1 MEAAAGLVPN
11 RATIADIYAALHRA
25 PNLLERLG
33 LSGWSVKDLDRA
45 SVGVGHYAHVFAL
58 PNGMVL
64 KVTDDED
71 DARVCEM
78 ISRFGEGYPGLP
90 FIEAVY
96 RLPGDVYENETEPS
110 FDRPLFAIV
119 MEAVT
124 PASKTR
130 LSWTR
135 DGERRPRLLG
145 KIARFPEGPEVA
157 LATDEALGFAKT
169 IRRGLAWLERHGV
182 SVVDLHHGNVGYASG
197 KRPVIIDFGHGSLQD
212 DFMMKP
218 IKVASNPAKKPTE
231 RQVLTVWRDLGA
243 PTVDMDE
250 LRMGIEVEQEHGV
263 GMREAGKIA
272 MDHLREFP
280 DYYTRLV
287 KMEERAKKGLPPNP
301 IQSNRG
307 NLSRARRLFDECF
320 DIIEERFPD
329 FGECELHEDEAAGS
343 DNGAG
348 SERQFGYCKDGNP
361 IVIAFAAKVEG
372 LPEANIRGLMRH
384 EFGHALDYRY
394 GRRPLERQL
403 GVKLSPMTERRA
415 DQIAEAVFGEPIEYD
430 QKLIQCIDCGG
441 VSPRPRRLP
450 K

>member
-1 MEAAAGLVPN
+1 MPKIVSLSSPVESGAGLVPN
-11 RATIADIYAALHRA
+11 RATIPDIYAALHRA

-33 LSGWSVKDLDRA
+33 LSGWSMDDLDRA
-45 SVGVGHYAHVFAL
+45 SIGVGHYAYAFAL
-58 PNGMVL
+58 PNGMIL

-78 ISRFGEGYPGLP
+78 ISKFGEGYPGLP

-124 PASKTR
+124 PASRTR

-145 KIARFPEGPEVA
+145 EIARFPEGHEAA
-157 LATDEALGFAKT
+157 LATDEAIRFAKT
-169 IRRGLAWLERHGV
+169 IRRGLDWLERYGV

-218 IKVASNPAKKPTE
+218 IKVASNPAKKSTE
-231 RQVLTVWRDLGA
+231 RQALVLNGRRS
-243 PTVDMDE
+243 P
-250 LRMGIEVEQEHGV
+250 I
-263 GMREAGKIA
+263 
-272 MDHLREFP
+272 P
-280 DYYTRLV
+280 
-287 KMEERAKKGLPPNP
+287 RAEM
-301 IQSNRG
+301 
-307 NLSRARRLFDECF
+307 LFNECF
-320 DIIEERFPD
+320 DIVEQQFSD
-329 FGECELHEDEAAGS
+329 FGDCELHVDEKAGS

-361 IVIAFAAKVEG
+361 IVIAFAAKVED

-394 GRRPLERQL
+394 GRRPLEQQL

-415 DQIAEAVFGEPIEYD
+415 DQIAEAVFGDPIEYD